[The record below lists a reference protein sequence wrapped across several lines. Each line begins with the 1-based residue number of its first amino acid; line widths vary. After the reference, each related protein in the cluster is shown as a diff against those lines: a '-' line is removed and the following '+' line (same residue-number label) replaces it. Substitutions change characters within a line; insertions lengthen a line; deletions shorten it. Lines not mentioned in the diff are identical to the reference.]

1 LVLRH
6 QAFVLELTSNQV
18 DHVHGTHQV
27 GMVRVG
33 GLGGLTDSIDEI
45 TVDGEAL
52 ERVSEHEVKA
62 GCSWRVLS
70 RALLHWGTIERSI

>member
-1 LVLRH
+1 M
-6 QAFVLELTSNQV
+6 
-18 DHVHGTHQV
+18 V
-27 GMVRVG
+27 GMGSLSRLANG
-33 GLGGLTDSIDEI
+33 IDEI

-70 RALLHWGTIERSI
+70 RALLH